1 MQLKTFSLWGLTL
14 LWCGLNGMITF
25 AQVPAAVPLELE
37 PQTPA
42 ASPEGFG
49 DLFRRALLGCSLDEG
64 LLTGLQDPAALAE
77 QGIGSAGWVSQTEMS
92 QPSLWWAR
100 EQLFGQKPAV
110 VENWLVL
117 PEQQRVELIVNRIQW
132 AQLDSLEQYR
142 IVNHFGQTAQRAG
155 YQLRVFNGAAQCVA
169 LYTCSLEAEAVN
181 LCTIDLEPSRRDPF
195 SFVNFSQKMP

>member
-1 MQLKTFSLWGLTL
+1 MIRKTICSLGGLSLWWAWHGAIALAQPLLTP
-14 LWCGLNGMITF
+14 T
-25 AQVPAAVPLELE
+25 PE
-37 PQTPA
+37 PTGIVGE
-42 ASPEGFG
+42 SFG
-49 DLFRRALLGCSLDEG
+49 DFFRQAFLGCTLDQG
-64 LLTGLQDPAALAE
+64 LLAGLEDPAALAD

-100 EQLFGQKPAV
+100 EQLFGQRPAV

-117 PEQQRVELIVNRIQW
+117 PEQQRVELIVNRAQW

-169 LYTCSLEAEAVN
+169 LYTCSPEAEAVN
-181 LCTIDLEPSRRDPF
+181 RCTIDLEPSRRDPF
-195 SFVNFSQKMP
+195 GFVSFSQKMP

>member
-1 MQLKTFSLWGLTL
+1 MIRKTICSLGGLSLWWAWHGAIALAQPLLTP
-14 LWCGLNGMITF
+14 T
-25 AQVPAAVPLELE
+25 PE
-37 PQTPA
+37 PTGIV
-42 ASPEGFG
+42 SESFG
-49 DLFRRALLGCSLDEG
+49 DFFRQAFLGCTLDQG
-64 LLTGLQDPAALAE
+64 LLAGLEDPAALAD

-100 EQLFGQKPAV
+100 EQLFGQRPAV

-117 PEQQRVELIVNRIQW
+117 PEQQRVELIVNRAQW

-169 LYTCSLEAEAVN
+169 LYTCSPEAEAVN
-181 LCTIDLEPSRRDPF
+181 RCTIDLEPSRRDPF
-195 SFVNFSQKMP
+195 GFVSFSQKMP